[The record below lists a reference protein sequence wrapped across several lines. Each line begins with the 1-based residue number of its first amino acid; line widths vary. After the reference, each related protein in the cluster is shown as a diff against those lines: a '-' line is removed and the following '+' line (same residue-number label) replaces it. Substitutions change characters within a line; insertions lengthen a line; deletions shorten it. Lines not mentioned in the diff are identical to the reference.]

1 MPIRTTLAATAIAVL
16 GALLAPAAD
25 AARPDRFV
33 EPPYESFVDA
43 SCPDSIAP
51 EGIEW
56 SDGGG
61 NFAAL
66 FFDDGGELKV
76 GRHPDLVTNVA
87 TGESVLLDLQ
97 GSVRARP
104 LGDGFRVTMRGT
116 NGLILYPG
124 DAGPGDIDEPRVY
137 VFTGTVR
144 VTFDAGFA
152 VTELEHTGP
161 ARDVCA
167 EL

>member
-1 MPIRTTLAATAIAVL
+1 MHRRTTLAATAIAVL
-16 GALLAPAAD
+16 GALLAPAAE
-25 AARPDRFV
+25 AGRPERFV
-33 EPPYESFVDA
+33 EPPYETFIDA
-43 SCPDSIAP
+43 SCPEAIAP
-51 EGIEW
+51 EGIQW
-56 SDGGG
+56 SDAGG

-66 FFDDGGELKV
+66 FFDDGAELKT

-87 TGESVLLDLQ
+87 TGDSVLLDLQ
-97 GSVRARP
+97 GSIRARP
-104 LGDGFRVTMRGT
+104 VGDEVRVTMRGT

-124 DAGPGDIDEPRVY
+124 DAGPGDVDEPRVF

-144 VTFDAGFA
+144 FTFNAA
-152 VTELEHTGP
+152 LTITKLEHTGR